1 MAIKPST
8 QSKQNMPVICKAK
21 GKYVYDV
28 NWNKYLDFTGS
39 NLTTIL
45 GYRPTL
51 PSVPNYPGV
60 SDVEGE
66 LSDLLSSYTQTK
78 HFRYFKNGHNAVD
91 CAVRLSRMLLYG
103 RPEIETSYLG
113 YHGTSDSYTW
123 TIDNINGVADQYT
136 LGGTSQSEQICI
148 EDLPKETDILVF
160 ESRYAEYAKN
170 IKSKIY
176 VCDCL
181 KDGIMGL
188 YGLNNDRLYDFML
201 YGKSIANGS
210 PLAVMTGKDELMEKI
225 DDIYYSTTFSCNP
238 ADMKEAIRT
247 IKDFEKGKEKY
258 FKLYNYALDK
268 LPKWQTITD
277 SKIKEFQRE
286 GILYNGYYNI
296 MTCMTKKDIDKLGNM
311 CKMLN
316 IK

>member
-123 TIDNINGVADQYT
+123 TIDNINGVAEQYT

>member
-1 MAIKPST
+1 MS
-8 QSKQNMPVICKAK
+8 
-21 GKYVYDV
+21 
-28 NWNKYLDFTGS
+28 
-39 NLTTIL
+39 
-45 GYRPTL
+45 
-51 PSVPNYPGV
+51 
-60 SDVEGE
+60 
-66 LSDLLSSYTQTK
+66 
-78 HFRYFKNGHNAVD
+78 
-91 CAVRLSRMLLYG
+91 
-103 RPEIETSYLG
+103 
-113 YHGTSDSYTW
+113 
-123 TIDNINGVADQYT
+123 
-136 LGGTSQSEQICI
+136 
-148 EDLPKETDILVF
+148 
-160 ESRYAEYAKN
+160 
-170 IKSKIY
+170 
-176 VCDCL
+176 
-181 KDGIMGL
+181 
-188 YGLNNDRLYDFML
+188 FML